1 MPGQA
6 AEKTTEKSPD
16 KLARNARSTQ
26 AVLDVMAQ
34 LRNPNGGCPWD
45 VEQNFRTIAPY
56 TIEEAYEVADAIER
70 DDMPALKEELGDLLF
85 QVAFHA
91 RMAEELG
98 AFDFA
103 DVAQALADKMIE
115 RHPHVFSAPPIPGEV
130 EAGSPSG
137 IGANK
142 RAGDGRTAEQQTVA
156 WETLKA
162 EKRAAKGV
170 TSLLDDVAMA
180 LPALQRAEKLTKRA
194 ARINF
199 DWPSPTEVLAKLDEE
214 LAELKAAEASGDQD
228 HIAEEMGDI
237 LFVMANLARKL
248 KVDPEDALR
257 RANAKFTRRFQYIER
272 ALAEANRTGPQP
284 LDDMEALWLEAKRA
298 EKR

>member
-6 AEKTTEKSPD
+6 TDKAKEKDTEA
-16 KLARNARSTQ
+16 LARNAAATQ
-26 AVLDVMAQ
+26 AVLDVMAR
-34 LRNPNGGCPWD
+34 LRDPKHGCPWD
-45 VEQNFRTIAPY
+45 IEQNFATIAPY

-70 DDMPALKEELGDLLF
+70 NDMPALKEELGDLLF

-91 RMAEELG
+91 RMAEEEG

-115 RHPHVFSAPPIPGEV
+115 RHPHVFGEKI
-130 EAGSPSG
+130 E
-137 IGANK
+137 
-142 RAGDGRTAEQQTVA
+142 RTAEEQTVA

-199 DWPSPTEVLAKLDEE
+199 DWPSSAEVLEKLDEE
-214 LAELKAAEASGDQD
+214 LAELKAAEASGDQE

-272 ALAEANRTGPQP
+272 ALAQAGRTGPQP

-298 EKR
+298 EKK

>member
-1 MPGQA
+1 MPSQA
-6 AEKTTEKSPD
+6 TDKETEKSAEA
-16 KLARNARSTQ
+16 LSRNAAATQ
-26 AVLDVMAQ
+26 AVLNVMAR
-34 LRNPNGGCPWD
+34 LRDPQRGCPWD
-45 VEQNFRTIAPY
+45 IEQSFATIAPY

-70 DDMPALKEELGDLLF
+70 QDMPALKEELGDLLF

-91 RMAEELG
+91 RMAEEVG

-115 RHPHVFSAPPIPGEV
+115 RHPHVFSEV
-130 EAGSPSG
+130 
-137 IGANK
+137 
-142 RAGDGRTAEQQTVA
+142 GDGRTAHQQTVA

-162 EKRAAKGV
+162 EKRAAKGAA
-170 TSLLDDVAMA
+170 SLLDDVAMA

-199 DWPSPTEVLAKLDEE
+199 DWPAPEPVLAKLEEE
-214 LAELKAAEASGDQD
+214 LAELKEARASGDQE

-248 KVDPEDALR
+248 NVDPEEALR
-257 RANAKFTRRFQYIER
+257 RANAKFTRRFQFIETK
-272 ALAEANRTGPQP
+272 LAEQGRTGPQP

-298 EKR
+298 ERK

>member
-6 AEKTTEKSPD
+6 ADKVQEKSAEA
-16 KLARNARSTQ
+16 LARNARSTQ
-26 AVLDVMAQ
+26 AVIDVMAK
-34 LRNPNGGCPWD
+34 LRSPDGGCPWD
-45 VEQNFRTIAPY
+45 IEQNFATIAPY

-70 DDMPALKEELGDLLF
+70 NDMPALKEELGDLLF
-85 QVAFHA
+85 QVAFHS
-91 RMAEELG
+91 RMAEEQG

-115 RHPHVFSAPPIPGEV
+115 RHPHVFSE
-130 EAGSPSG
+130 
-137 IGANK
+137 
-142 RAGDGRTAEQQTVA
+142 AGDGRTADQQTVA

-162 EKRAAKGV
+162 EKRAAKGAP
-170 TSLLDDVAMA
+170 SLLDDVAMA
-180 LPALQRAEKLTKRA
+180 LPALMRAEKLTKRA

-199 DWPSPTEVLAKLDEE
+199 DWPSSTEVLEKLEEE
-214 LAELKAAEASGDQD
+214 LAELKEAEASGDQE

-248 KVDPEDALR
+248 MVDPEEALR
-257 RANAKFTRRFQYIER
+257 RANAKFTRRFQYIEGK
-272 ALAEANRTGPQP
+272 LAEQGRTGPQP

-298 EKR
+298 ERK

>member
-1 MPGQA
+1 MPGEA
-6 AEKTTEKSPD
+6 VDKTREKSD
-16 KLARNARSTQ
+16 DARARNAAATQ
-26 AVLDVMAQ
+26 AVLDVMAR
-34 LRNPNGGCPWD
+34 LRDREHGCPWD
-45 VEQNFRTIAPY
+45 VEQTFRTIAPY

-91 RMAEELG
+91 RMAEEQG

-115 RHPHVFSAPPIPGEV
+115 RHPHVFSE
-130 EAGSPSG
+130 
-137 IGANK
+137 
-142 RAGDGRTAEQQTVA
+142 AGDGRTAEQQTVA

-199 DWPSPTEVLAKLDEE
+199 DWPSSNEVLEKLEEE
-214 LAELKAAEASGDQD
+214 LAELKEAEASGDQE

-257 RANAKFTRRFQYIER
+257 RANAKFTRRFQYIETK
-272 ALAEANRTGPQP
+272 LAESGRTGPQP

-298 EKR
+298 ERK

>member
-1 MPGQA
+1 MPGQR
-6 AEKTTEKSPD
+6 TEKAKEKSAEA
-16 KLARNARSTQ
+16 LIRNATATQ
-26 AVLDVMAQ
+26 AVLDVMAR

-45 VEQNFRTIAPY
+45 IEQSFATIAPY

-70 DDMPALKEELGDLLF
+70 QDMPALKEELGDLLF

-91 RMAEELG
+91 RMAEEQG

-115 RHPHVFSAPPIPGEV
+115 RHPHVFAE
-130 EAGSPSG
+130 
-137 IGANK
+137 
-142 RAGDGRTAEQQTVA
+142 AGDGRSAEQQTVA

-162 EKRAAKGV
+162 EKRAAKGAA
-170 TSLLDDVAMA
+170 SLLDDVAMA

-199 DWPSPTEVLAKLDEE
+199 DWPTPEPVLEKLEEE
-214 LAELKAAEASGDQD
+214 LAELKEARAAGDQE

-248 KVDPEDALR
+248 KVDPEEALR
-257 RANAKFTRRFQYIER
+257 RANAKFTRRFQYIETK
-272 ALAEANRTGPQP
+272 LAEAGRTGPQP

-298 EKR
+298 EKK

>member
-1 MPGQA
+1 MSAQPIEKA
-6 AEKTTEKSPD
+6 TERDAEA
-16 KLARNARSTQ
+16 LARNATATQ
-26 AVLDVMAQ
+26 AVLNVMAK
-34 LRNPNGGCPWD
+34 LRDPNGGCPWD
-45 VEQNFRTIAPY
+45 VEQNFSTIAPY

-70 DDMPALKEELGDLLF
+70 EDMPALKEELGDLLF

-91 RMAEELG
+91 RMAEEQG

-115 RHPHVFSAPPIPGEV
+115 RHPHVFSIE
-130 EAGSPSG
+130 
-137 IGANK
+137 
-142 RAGDGRTAEQQTVA
+142 GDGRTADQQTVA

-162 EKRAAKGV
+162 EKRAAKGAA
-170 TSLLDDVAMA
+170 SLLDDVAMA

-199 DWPSPTEVLAKLDEE
+199 DWPTPEPVLEKLEEE
-214 LAELKAAEASGDQD
+214 LAELKQARAEGDQD

-257 RANAKFTRRFQYIER
+257 RANAKFTRRFQYIETK
-272 ALAEANRTGPQP
+272 LAEQGRTGPQP

-298 EKR
+298 EKK

>member
-1 MPGQA
+1 MSAQP
-6 AEKTTEKSPD
+6 AEKTKEKSAER
-16 KLARNARSTQ
+16 LARNAAATQ
-26 AVLDVMAQ
+26 SVLDVMAQ

-45 VEQNFRTIAPY
+45 IEQNFATIAPY

-70 DDMPALKEELGDLLF
+70 NDMPALKEELGDLLF

-91 RMAEELG
+91 RMAEEQG

-115 RHPHVFSAPPIPGEV
+115 RHPHVFSE
-130 EAGSPSG
+130 
-137 IGANK
+137 
-142 RAGDGRTAEQQTVA
+142 AGDGRSAEQQTVA

-162 EKRAAKGV
+162 EKRAAKGAP
-170 TSLLDDVAMA
+170 SLLDDVAMA
-180 LPALQRAEKLTKRA
+180 LPALMRAEKLTKRA

-199 DWPSPTEVLAKLDEE
+199 DWPTPEPVLEKLEEE
-214 LAELKAAEASGDQD
+214 LAELKDARAKGDQD

-248 KVDPEDALR
+248 KVDPEEALR
-257 RANAKFTRRFQYIER
+257 RANAKFTRRFQYIETK
-272 ALAEANRTGPQP
+272 LAEQGRTGPQP
-284 LDDMEALWLEAKRA
+284 LDDMEALWLEAKQA
-298 EKR
+298 EKTK

>member
-1 MPGQA
+1 MSAQ
-6 AEKTTEKSPD
+6 TTEKPKEKSTET
-16 KLARNARSTQ
+16 LARNARSIQ

-34 LRNPNGGCPWD
+34 LRNPDGGCPWD
-45 VEQNFRTIAPY
+45 LEQNFTTIAPY

-70 DDMPALKEELGDLLF
+70 NDMPALKEELGDLLF

-91 RMAEELG
+91 RMAEEQG

-115 RHPHVFSAPPIPGEV
+115 RHPHVFSE
-130 EAGSPSG
+130 
-137 IGANK
+137 
-142 RAGDGRTAEQQTVA
+142 AGDGRSAEQQTLA

-162 EKRAAKGV
+162 EKRAAKGAP
-170 TSLLDDVAMA
+170 SLLDDVAMA
-180 LPALQRAEKLTKRA
+180 LPALMRAEKLTKRA

-199 DWPSPTEVLAKLDEE
+199 DWPSSTEVLAKLDEE
-214 LAELKAAEASGDQD
+214 LAELKEAEASGDQD
-228 HIAEEMGDI
+228 HVAEEMGDI

-248 KVDPEDALR
+248 KVDPEEALR
-257 RANAKFTRRFQYIER
+257 RANAKFTRRFQYIESK
-272 ALAEANRTGPQP
+272 LAEQGRTGPQP
-284 LDDMEALWLEAKRA
+284 LDDMEALWLEAKQA

>member
-1 MPGQA
+1 MSREA
-6 AEKTTEKSPD
+6 AEKAKEKRPE
-16 KLARNARSTQ
+16 KLARNAGATQ
-26 AVLDVMAQ
+26 AVLDVMAK
-34 LRNPNGGCPWD
+34 LRSRDGGCPWD
-45 VEQNFRTIAPY
+45 IEQNFATIAPY

-70 DDMPALKEELGDLLF
+70 NDMPALKEELGDLLF

-115 RHPHVFSAPPIPGEV
+115 RHPHVFNS
-130 EAGSPSG
+130 
-137 IGANK
+137 
-142 RAGDGRTAEQQTVA
+142 AGDGRTAEQQTQA

-162 EKRAAKGV
+162 EKRAAKGAP
-170 TSLLDDVAMA
+170 SLLDDVAMA
-180 LPALQRAEKLTKRA
+180 LPALQRAEKLTRRA

-199 DWPSPTEVLAKLDEE
+199 DWPSSTEVLAKLDEE
-214 LAELKAAEASGDQD
+214 LAELQAAEASGDQD

-237 LFVMANLARKL
+237 LFVVANLARKL
-248 KVDPEDALR
+248 KVDPEEALR
-257 RANAKFTRRFQYIER
+257 RANSKFTRRFQYIEKK
-272 ALAEANRTGPQP
+272 LADAGRTGPQP

-298 EKR
+298 EKK

>member
-1 MPGQA
+1 MPGQV
-6 AEKTTEKSPD
+6 TEKARE
-16 KLARNARSTQ
+16 KNAEALARNAAATQ

-45 VEQNFRTIAPY
+45 IEQNFATIAPY

-70 DDMPALKEELGDLLF
+70 EDMPALKEELGDLLF

-91 RMAEELG
+91 RMAEEQG

-103 DVAQALADKMIE
+103 GVAQALADKMIE
-115 RHPHVFSAPPIPGEV
+115 RHPHVFSE
-130 EAGSPSG
+130 
-137 IGANK
+137 
-142 RAGDGRTAEQQTVA
+142 AGDGRSAEQQTVA

-162 EKRAAKGV
+162 EKRAAKGAP
-170 TSLLDDVAMA
+170 SLLDDVAMA
-180 LPALQRAEKLTKRA
+180 LPALMRAEKLTKRA

-199 DWPSPTEVLAKLDEE
+199 DWPTPEPVLEKLEEE
-214 LAELKAAEASGDQD
+214 LAELKQARASGDQE

-248 KVDPEDALR
+248 KVDPEEALR
-257 RANAKFTRRFQYIER
+257 RANAKFTRRFQFIER
-272 ALAEANRTGPQP
+272 KLAGQGRTGPQP

-298 EKR
+298 ERR

>member
-1 MPGQA
+1 MPGQV
-6 AEKTTEKSPD
+6 AEKATEKST
-16 KLARNARSTQ
+16 KTLARNAAATQ
-26 AVLDVMAQ
+26 AVLDVMGR
-34 LRNPNGGCPWD
+34 LRDPQRGCPWD
-45 VEQNFRTIAPY
+45 IEQNFATIAPY

-70 DDMPALKEELGDLLF
+70 QDMPALKEELGDLLF

-91 RMAEELG
+91 RMAEEQG

-115 RHPHVFSAPPIPGEV
+115 RHPHVFSE
-130 EAGSPSG
+130 
-137 IGANK
+137 
-142 RAGDGRTAEQQTVA
+142 AGDGRSAEQQTLA

-162 EKRAAKGV
+162 EKRAAKGG
-170 TSLLDDVAMA
+170 SLLDDVAMA
-180 LPALQRAEKLTKRA
+180 LPALMRAEKLTKRA

-199 DWPSPTEVLAKLDEE
+199 DWPSSKEVLEKLDEE

-248 KVDPEDALR
+248 KVDPEEALR
-257 RANAKFTRRFQYIER
+257 RANAKFTRRFQHIER
-272 ALAEANRTGPQP
+272 RLAEQGRTGPQP
-284 LDDMEALWLEAKRA
+284 LDEMEALWLEAKRA
-298 EKR
+298 EKRSDGS

>member
-1 MPGQA
+1 MAGQVTD
-6 AEKTTEKSPD
+6 KDREKSEKRTADLQVRSGSEDPRS
-16 KLARNARSTQ
+16 LRNARATQ
-26 AVLDVMAQ
+26 AVLEVMAK
-34 LRNPNGGCPWD
+34 LRDPNGGCPWD
-45 VEQNFRTIAPY
+45 VEQTFATIAPY

-70 DDMPALKEELGDLLF
+70 KDLPALKEELGDLLF

-115 RHPHVFSAPPIPGEV
+115 RHPHVFSE
-130 EAGSPSG
+130 
-137 IGANK
+137 
-142 RAGDGRTAEQQTVA
+142 AGDGRTAEQQTVA

-162 EKRAAKGV
+162 EKRAAKGAP
-170 TSLLDDVAMA
+170 SLLDDVAMA
-180 LPALQRAEKLTKRA
+180 LPALMRAEKLTKRA

-199 DWPSPTEVLAKLDEE
+199 DWPAPEPVLEKLEEE
-214 LAELKAAEASGDQD
+214 LAELKEARASGDQE

-257 RANAKFTRRFQYIER
+257 RANAKFTRRFQYIETK
-272 ALAEANRTGPQP
+272 LAEQGRTGPQP

-298 EKR
+298 EKK

>member
-1 MPGQA
+1 MSAQL
-6 AEKTTEKSPD
+6 AENAKEKSAD
-16 KLARNARSTQ
+16 RLARNAAATQ

-34 LRNPNGGCPWD
+34 LRNPSDGCPWD
-45 VEQNFRTIAPY
+45 IEQNFRTIAPY

-70 DDMPALKEELGDLLF
+70 NDMPALKEELGDLLF

-115 RHPHVFSAPPIPGEV
+115 RHPHVFSE
-130 EAGSPSG
+130 
-137 IGANK
+137 
-142 RAGDGRTAEQQTVA
+142 AGDGRTAEQQTVA

-199 DWPSPTEVLAKLDEE
+199 DWPSSKEVLAKLDEE
-214 LAELKAAEASGDQD
+214 LDELKAAEASGAQD

-272 ALAEANRTGPQP
+272 KLAEQGRTGPQP
-284 LDDMEALWLEAKRA
+284 LDDMEALWLEAKAA
-298 EKR
+298 EQK

>member
-1 MPGQA
+1 MPDA
-6 AEKTTEKSPD
+6 LNRLLSIM
-16 KLARNARSTQ
+16 AR
-26 AVLDVMAQ
+26 
-34 LRNPNGGCPWD
+34 LRDPQDGCEWD
-45 VEQNFRTIAPY
+45 VAQTFATIAPY

-115 RHPHVFSAPPIPGEV
+115 RHPHVFS
-130 EAGSPSG
+130 EA
-137 IGANK
+137 A
-142 RAGDGRTAEQQTVA
+142 DGRSAEQQTVA

-162 EKRAAKGV
+162 EKRAAKGAP
-170 TSLLDDVAMA
+170 SLLDDVAMA
-180 LPALQRAEKLTKRA
+180 LPALMRAEKLTKRA

-199 DWPSPTEVLAKLDEE
+199 DWPTPEPVLEKLEEE
-214 LAELKAAEASGDQD
+214 LAELKDARAKGDQD

-248 KVDPEDALR
+248 KVDPEEALR
-257 RANAKFTRRFQYIER
+257 RANAKFTRRFQYIEGK
-272 ALAEANRTGPQP
+272 LAEQGREGPQP
-284 LDDMEALWLEAKRA
+284 LDDMESLWLEAKRA
-298 EKR
+298 EKSR

>member
-1 MPGQA
+1 MSGQV
-6 AEKTTEKSPD
+6 AEKATEKSAET
-16 KLARNARSTQ
+16 LARNAAATQ

-34 LRNPNGGCPWD
+34 LRNPNAGCPWD
-45 VEQNFRTIAPY
+45 IEQNFATIAPY

-70 DDMPALKEELGDLLF
+70 NDMPALKEELGDLLF

-91 RMAEELG
+91 RMAEEQG

-115 RHPHVFSAPPIPGEV
+115 RHPHVFSE
-130 EAGSPSG
+130 
-137 IGANK
+137 
-142 RAGDGRTAEQQTVA
+142 AGDGRSAEQQTVA

-162 EKRAAKGV
+162 EKRAARGAP
-170 TSLLDDVAMA
+170 SLLDDVAMA
-180 LPALQRAEKLTKRA
+180 LPALMRAEKLTKRA

-199 DWPSPTEVLAKLDEE
+199 DWPTPEPVLEKLEEE
-214 LAELKAAEASGDQD
+214 LAELKEARASGDQE

-237 LFVMANLARKL
+237 LFVLANLARKL
-248 KVDPEDALR
+248 KVDPEEALR
-257 RANAKFTRRFQYIER
+257 RANAKFTRRFQYIETK
-272 ALAEANRTGPQP
+272 LAEQGRTGPQP

-298 EKR
+298 ERK